1 MAILIDEYGG
11 FSGIVTMEDL
21 IEEIVGDIDD
31 EYDYDEPDIL
41 ELNNNIYLVRGSTSI
56 KELNNTLDL
65 DIDEENEFY
74 DTIGGFLIFK
84 LGYIPDDN
92 SKISITEKNAIF
104 TIEEIKDKKIEK
116 VKIELTGQTENKKLE
131 S

>member
-1 MAILIDEYGG
+1 
-11 FSGIVTMEDL
+11 
-21 IEEIVGDIDD
+21 
-31 EYDYDEPDIL
+31 
-41 ELNNNIYLVRGSTSI
+41 NNIYLVRGSTSI